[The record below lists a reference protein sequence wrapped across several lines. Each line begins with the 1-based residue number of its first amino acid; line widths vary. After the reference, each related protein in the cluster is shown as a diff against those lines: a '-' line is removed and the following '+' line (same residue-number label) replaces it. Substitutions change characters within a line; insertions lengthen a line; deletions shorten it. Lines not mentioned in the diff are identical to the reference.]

1 MTSSI
6 KKSTSS
12 ALLLLS
18 GPDIKILKS
27 INHDKSFP
35 SYQGR
40 ISQIGSFDVNQKNNQ
55 INTTDTS
62 PSSSITGIRILLVDD
77 EPDIARL
84 FKLALERNGYAVDVF
99 NDPILALSDYKTGM
113 YSLLLFDLKMPK
125 MNGFELYQ
133 RIKDKEDANNTG
145 VKICFITAF
154 EEYYRELQES
164 FPNLEID
171 CFIRKPI
178 SIDELVKVVKTKLNS

>member
-1 MTSSI
+1 
-6 KKSTSS
+6 
-12 ALLLLS
+12 
-18 GPDIKILKS
+18 
-27 INHDKSFP
+27 
-35 SYQGR
+35 
-40 ISQIGSFDVNQKNNQ
+40 
-55 INTTDTS
+55 
-62 PSSSITGIRILLVDD
+62 
-77 EPDIARL
+77 
-84 FKLALERNGYAVDVF
+84 LALERNGLAVDVF

-113 YSLLLFDLKMPK
+113 YSMLLFDLKMPK

-145 VKICFITAF
+145 VKVCFITAF

-178 SIDELVKVVKTKLNS
+178 SIACSILHN